1 MKRNFANCQAEI
13 GANMIRIL
21 LCDDDTVFLERMRT
35 EIRAVLSKAHVGAV
49 IHTAT
54 CAEDIP
60 EELFVSCDLCFL
72 DIDFSGK
79 RYTGMDIA
87 KEIRRVNQNAIIIFL
102 TNYIEYAPQGYEV
115 QAFRYVLKSDV
126 HPKLEQYL
134 LEAINKLS
142 VQRESIQVRI
152 SGEPITL
159 YLENIIFVEAMAHSS
174 IIHAKNGDDEDGGPK
189 VYKLYTSLSS
199 MEGLL
204 SDRGFLRIQ
213 KSYLVNMRKIKKLR
227 CSEVTLDDGTTLP
240 VSEKTYAEQKEK
252 YLLWKGLG

>member
-1 MKRNFANCQAEI
+1 MKRSFANCQTEI

-21 LCDDDTVFLERMRT
+21 LCDDDTVFLEQMRT

-87 KEIRRVNQNAIIIFL
+87 KEIRQGNQNTIIIFL

-115 QAFRYVLKSDV
+115 QAFRYVLKNDV

-142 VQRESIQVRI
+142 VQRESIQMRI

-174 IIHAKNGDDEDGGPK
+174 IIHAKNEDGSQK

-199 MEGLL
+199 MEELL

-240 VSEKTYAEQKEK
+240 VSEKTYAEQKKK

>member
-1 MKRNFANCQAEI
+1 MQNNFTHCQKEI

-21 LCDDDTVFLERMRT
+21 LCDDDTVFLEQMRT
-35 EIRAVLSKAHVGAV
+35 EIRTALSKAHVGTV
-49 IHTAT
+49 IHTFT
-54 CAEDIP
+54 GAEDIP
-60 EELFVSCDLCFL
+60 EELLESCDLYFL

-79 RYTGMDIA
+79 CYTGMDIA
-87 KEIRRVNQNAIIIFL
+87 KRIRRGSQDPVIIFL

-126 HPKLEQYL
+126 HQKLEQYL
-134 LEAINKLS
+134 LEAVNKLS

-159 YLENIIFVEAMAHSS
+159 YLEDILFVESIAHSA
-174 IIHAKNGDDEDGGPK
+174 IIHVQNVGGTDDGQA
-189 VYKLYTSLSS
+189 VYKLYSSLSS
-199 MEGLL
+199 MEEQL

-213 KSYLVNMRKIKKLR
+213 KSYLVNMRRIKKLR
-227 CSEVTLDDGTTLP
+227 CSEVTLDNGTTLP
-240 VSEKTYAEQKEK
+240 VSEKTYAEQKKK

>member
-1 MKRNFANCQAEI
+1 
-13 GANMIRIL
+13 MIRIL

-35 EIRAVLSKAHVGAV
+35 EIRTVLSKAHVGTV
-49 IHTAT
+49 IYTFT
-54 CAEDIP
+54 GAENIP
-60 EELFVSCDLCFL
+60 VELLESCDLYFL

-87 KEIRRVNQNAIIIFL
+87 KEIRRKNQDSIIIFL

-126 HPKLEQYL
+126 NQKIEQYL

-142 VQRESIQVRI
+142 VQQESIQVRI

-159 YLENIIFVEAMAHSS
+159 YLENIFFVEAMAHSS
-174 IIHAKNGDDEDGGPK
+174 IIHAKSEDDGDGGQK
-189 VYKLYTSLSS
+189 VYKLYASLSS
-199 MEGLL
+199 MEAQL

-213 KSYLVNMRKIKKLR
+213 KSYLVNMRRIKKLR
-227 CSEVTLDDGTTLP
+227 CNEVTLDNGITLP

-252 YLLWKGLG
+252 YLLWRGLG